1 MPEGNGEM
9 HIKFLRKE
17 HVTSGYPYP
26 TNLLLICKDN
36 RQIFSYMRE
45 LRKHHIYKVL
55 WKKFC
60 VFCLLGISN
69 KIQTINRSK
78 SMLIQRTSGRT
89 WVTLSW
95 GWIFLSNVNYIIGDM
110 HYLPWQCKNNNVSNK
125 YEEGKKRKD
134 VVRGHENGNGLR
146 FQRKKWRNNVYPLNL
161 YFLKCFQLLIF
172 CINFSW
178 GIFYERNNVS

>member
-1 MPEGNGEM
+1 MWPQDILTQPICCSSAKTTGKYSHIWENSGN
-9 HIKFLRKE
+9 I
-17 HVTSGYPYP
+17 TY
-26 TNLLLICKDN
+26 I
-36 RQIFSYMRE
+36 
-45 LRKHHIYKVL
+45 KVL